1 MNVILLESVENLGGI
16 GDLVKVKP
24 GYGRNYLLPQGKAA
38 LATPD
43 NMKAIE
49 ARRAELEKAE
59 AEELAKAKERAKA
72 FDGLEVVIHANAG
85 SEGKLFGSV
94 GPIDIVEALA
104 GVQVE
109 MERAEIRRPVAGS
122 RRVYDRRASAFGS
135 GCGLPRSRG
144 RRRVKKKSADRL
156 AGCVTFE
163 PGQIPA
169 GETDKWSELWTM
181 ALQTEALNSA
191 SRCRRTP

>member
-38 LATPD
+38 LATPE

-59 AEELAKAKERAKA
+59 AEELAKAQERAKA
-72 FDGLEVVIHANAG
+72 FENLEIIVHANAG

-104 GVQVE
+104 AVQVE
-109 MERAEIRRPVAGS
+109 AERSEIRMPEGPIQEIGEFPIGIHLHSEVNAE
-122 RRVYDRRASAFGS
+122 V
-135 GCGLPRSRG
+135 L
-144 RRRVKKKSADRL
+144 VK
-156 AGCVTFE
+156 VV
-163 PGQIPA
+163 
-169 GETDKWSELWTM
+169 GEES
-181 ALQTEALNSA
+181 
-191 SRCRRTP
+191 